1 MKISFRNI
9 LRHILAGLCAVVF
22 VVAAYVGGY
31 FITFGDSS
39 AFLAVFIACAA
50 ALAVW
55 LIANIAVAAGQNK
68 KYGGMNARQVY
79 DYSVKV
85 QRETEEDYSRAE
97 RGVLY
102 SLLAVRLSAAGLLAL
117 LLIACLAAGAGAA
130 YDYLNTVPGIV
141 AALISYGVFAALF
154 APLAASGSDRASLG
168 AKDYPLIFQTVERAA
183 QKTGCK
189 RPYTVCLGMGPT
201 GISEGNGR
209 IYLELNAIEC
219 AMLTSEEL
227 YSVMLHEFAH
237 AVNADTGRTGRLSRA
252 RLRWGDDNAVC
263 TAFLSAAIQS
273 FMLRSMM
280 YEAVATR
287 HHEQLA
293 DDMVKAAGAE
303 QLFIDATA
311 KVTMYALFQEM
322 PVREL
327 SFDIFEGEKMPH
339 DIYSRALKV
348 FLSYRE
354 GMLGKWEQVLANEL
368 PARIASHPTLRQRME
383 AMGVSGYDV
392 SAAES
397 EPGYIA
403 ETEKLLAC
411 ADGQACIYMAKEYPA
426 LREANYVKRKAEMD
440 KYAAAKAA
448 DKTLSAEQLIGCMEA
463 YYGVDNA
470 VAIEIADKLL
480 ASECNHT
487 YAHMLKGRIYFDDFD
502 GRCVEHFRA
511 AMALDPSVS
520 ADCLDYIGRFA
531 LLSGDEELLGE
542 YRSSGPEQLM
552 AAEERADSEAWRP
565 GTELRATALA
575 QDVLEELSARM
586 REHGKG
592 RIEAAYAADYGSG
605 NTLIVVRFRKLS
617 PAGVRREVLGEL
629 YGCIAALS
637 PDYALAEYSPRLAG
651 GLNGAGIAPFYRQEK

>member
-85 QRETEEDYSRAE
+85 QRETEEDYARAE

-252 RLRWGDDNAVC
+252 SSLGRRQCRVHGLSVCGDTVVHAQEHDVRSCRHAPSR
-263 TAFLSAAIQS
+263 TA
-273 FMLRSMM
+273 RRR
-280 YEAVATR
+280 Y
-287 HHEQLA
+287 
-293 DDMVKAAGAE
+293 
-303 QLFIDATA
+303 
-311 KVTMYALFQEM
+311 
-322 PVREL
+322 
-327 SFDIFEGEKMPH
+327 
-339 DIYSRALKV
+339 
-348 FLSYRE
+348 
-354 GMLGKWEQVLANEL
+354 
-368 PARIASHPTLRQRME
+368 
-383 AMGVSGYDV
+383 
-392 SAAES
+392 
-397 EPGYIA
+397 
-403 ETEKLLAC
+403 
-411 ADGQACIYMAKEYPA
+411 
-426 LREANYVKRKAEMD
+426 
-440 KYAAAKAA
+440 
-448 DKTLSAEQLIGCMEA
+448 
-463 YYGVDNA
+463 
-470 VAIEIADKLL
+470 
-480 ASECNHT
+480 
-487 YAHMLKGRIYFDDFD
+487 
-502 GRCVEHFRA
+502 
-511 AMALDPSVS
+511 
-520 ADCLDYIGRFA
+520 
-531 LLSGDEELLGE
+531 
-542 YRSSGPEQLM
+542 
-552 AAEERADSEAWRP
+552 
-565 GTELRATALA
+565 
-575 QDVLEELSARM
+575 
-586 REHGKG
+586 GKG
-592 RIEAAYAADYGSG
+592 RRRGAALHRRHRQGNHVCPLSG
-605 NTLIVVRFRKLS
+605 NAR
-617 PAGVRREVLGEL
+617 
-629 YGCIAALS
+629 
-637 PDYALAEYSPRLAG
+637 PRT
-651 GLNGAGIAPFYRQEK
+651 